1 VSEIIETIYKDERYY
16 KACLKITN
24 GDTDDA
30 DDLFQHT
37 NIRILEKER
46 AGKFHAKNLYSYYF
60 VMAKRDY
67 FSNRDK
73 FARTHRERLPTT
85 QLMGDDYV
93 NDITESVNEELF
105 QALDDFARSPSKNK
119 HERFIKD
126 VYLEV
131 TKPDFEGISKLAK
144 KTNINIQTFYSAL
157 YRFRELF
164 YNNIDP
170 V

>member
-1 VSEIIETIYKDERYY
+1 MSEVIEQIYREERYY

-30 DDLFQHT
+30 QDLFQHT

-67 FSNRDK
+67 FSTRDK
-73 FARTHRERLPTT
+73 FAKAHRERLDTT
-85 QLMGDDYV
+85 QLMGDDFTSDE
-93 NDITESVNEELF
+93 NQSVNKELF
-105 QALDDFARSPSKNK
+105 EALDEFARTPSQT
-119 HERFIKD
+119 HSERFIKD

-131 TKPDFEGISKLAK
+131 TKPDFKGISSLGR
-144 KTNINIQTFYSAL
+144 KTGINIQTFYSAL

-164 YNNIDP
+164 YNSVDSI
-170 V
+170 